1 VQLDGSS
8 TSATT
13 WSVSTSPKALVFPL
27 VVTDLF
33 RGPRFHRDVH
43 FHKHT
48 DRAVGW
54 LELFYDLV
62 YVATL
67 IQIGNFLSSN
77 LTWSGFGQFWVLL
90 FLVWWAWTGETLY
103 QNRYFVDDVTHRL
116 LVLVQ
121 MIGVAAMG
129 LSVSGAF
136 GELSAQF
143 ALAYALVRSMML
155 TMFARVRRSH
165 PESADVSLGF
175 MVGFALG
182 IAVFLGSLLLPEGSR
197 WIMWLIAIAAEIVYF
212 ARPKTLR
219 ATFEWAP
226 DDHHLVERFGIFTII
241 VLGEAFVKILDDAQG
256 TSLGLDQLLMGAL
269 IVVLLFALWW
279 LHFSD
284 AADEVYNPDSTVS
297 VLAWSYGHLF
307 LAGSL
312 VMFGVASKKV
322 FSHSID
328 AAAKALKDETR
339 LLLTTA
345 LVVFFLAQALINAGL
360 DHDATPHNHRRR
372 IALYLGAAIATTLI
386 GSAVTGLA
394 STVFTGVLTI
404 ISLGLVVAS
413 IAESKQHAPQ
423 VERAETPGSASI

>member
-1 VQLDGSS
+1 
-8 TSATT
+8 
-13 WSVSTSPKALVFPL
+13 
-27 VVTDLF
+27 VTDLF
-33 RGPRFHRDVH
+33 RRPRFHRDVH

-77 LTWSGFGQFWVLL
+77 LTLSGFGQFCVLL

-103 QNRYFVDDVTHRL
+103 QNRYFADDVIHRL

-121 MIGVAAMG
+121 MVGVAAMG

-155 TMFARVRRSH
+155 LMFVRVLWSH
-165 PESADVSLGF
+165 PESRDVSMGYI
-175 MVGFALG
+175 VGFAIG
-182 IAVFLGSLLLPEGSR
+182 ISMFLGSLLLPADLR
-197 WIMWLIAIAAEIVYF
+197 WIVWLAAIVFQIIYF
-212 ARPKTLR
+212 ARPRTIE
-219 ATFEWAP
+219 ATMEWGP

-256 TSLGLDQLLMGAL
+256 TALGLDQVLTGVV
-269 IVVLLFALWW
+269 IVVLLFTLWW

-284 AADEVYNPDSTVS
+284 AADEMYATDGNAKI
-297 VLAWSYGHLF
+297 LLWLYGHLF
-307 LAGSL
+307 LAASL
-312 VMFGVASKKV
+312 VMFGVASKKA
-322 FSHSID
+322 FAHSVD
-328 AAAKALKDETR
+328 YASKALKEETR

-345 LVVFFLAQALINAGL
+345 LVVFFVAQALINAGL
-360 DHDATPHNHRRR
+360 DHGATPHDHKRR
-372 IALYLGAAIATTLI
+372 ILGYVIAAVAVTLI
-386 GSAVTGLA
+386 GLTATGLT
-394 STVFTGVLTI
+394 SVVFTALLTAV
-404 ISLGLVVAS
+404 SLGLVGMTIIEAKRLS
-413 IAESKQHAPQ
+413 GQQELH
-423 VERAETPGSASI
+423 

>member
-1 VQLDGSS
+1 MS
-8 TSATT
+8 
-13 WSVSTSPKALVFPL
+13 
-27 VVTDLF
+27 DLF
-33 RGPRFHRDVH
+33 RGPRFHRDVQ

-77 LTWSGFGQFWVLL
+77 LTWSGFGQFCVLL

-103 QNRYFVDDVTHRL
+103 QNRYFVDDVIHRL
-116 LVLVQ
+116 LVMVQ

-129 LSVSGAF
+129 LSVDGAF
-136 GELSAQF
+136 GELSGQF

-155 TMFARVRRSH
+155 VMFARVRRSH
-165 PESADVSLGF
+165 PDSSDISLGY
-175 MVGFALG
+175 MVGFAIG
-182 IAVFLGSLLLPEGSR
+182 VTMFVGSLFFPEDVR
-197 WIMWLIAIAAEIVYF
+197 WIVWLVAIAAEIIYF
-212 ARPKTLR
+212 ARPRTIR
-219 ATFEWAP
+219 ATIEWGP

-256 TSLGLDQLLMGAL
+256 TTLGAAEVTMGVI
-269 IVVLLFALWW
+269 IVVLLFTLWW

-284 AADEVYNPDSTVS
+284 AADEVYNVDSSAS
-297 VLAWSYGHLF
+297 VLAWMYGHLF

-322 FSHSID
+322 FAHSID
-328 AAAKALKDETR
+328 DAAKALKDETR

-345 LVVFFLAQALINAGL
+345 LVAFFISQALINAGL
-360 DHDATPHNHRRR
+360 DHDATPHDHKRR
-372 IALYLGAAIATTLI
+372 IVAYLGAAVATAVI
-386 GSAVTGLA
+386 GIAVTGLA
-394 STVFTGVLTI
+394 STTFTLLLTI
-404 ISLGLVVAS
+404 ICLGLVAAS
-413 IAESKQHAPQ
+413 ITEAKQTSPQ
-423 VERAETPGSASI
+423 PEHS

>member
-1 VQLDGSS
+1 M
-8 TSATT
+8 
-13 WSVSTSPKALVFPL
+13 
-27 VVTDLF
+27 TDLF
-33 RGPRFHRDVH
+33 RGPRFHRDVT

-48 DRAVGW
+48 DRGVGW

-67 IQIGNFLSSN
+67 IQVGNFLSSN
-77 LTWSGFGQFWVLL
+77 LDWAGFGQFWVLM

-121 MIGVAAMG
+121 MLGVAAMG

-136 GELSAQF
+136 GELSGQF

-155 TMFARVRRSH
+155 VMFVRVRRSH
-165 PESADVSLGF
+165 PESSDVSLGY
-175 MVGFALG
+175 MVGFAIG
-182 IAVFLGSLLLPEGSR
+182 IAMFLGSLFAPEDAR
-197 WIMWLIAIAAEIVYF
+197 WIVWLIAIGAEIIYF
-212 ARPKTLR
+212 ARPQTIR
-219 ATFEWAP
+219 ATIEWGP

-256 TSLGLDQLLMGAL
+256 TSLGVDELVMGVVV
-269 IVVLLFALWW
+269 VVLLFTLWW

-284 AADEVYNPDSTVS
+284 AADEVYNVDSTAS
-297 VLAWSYGHLF
+297 VLAWTYGHLF

-322 FSHSID
+322 FAHAIEVGT
-328 AAAKALKDETR
+328 KALKDETR
-339 LLLTTA
+339 LLLTAA
-345 LVVFFLAQALINAGL
+345 LAIFFASQALINAGL

-372 IALYLGAAIATTLI
+372 IASYLGAAALALLVGVLAT
-386 GSAVTGLA
+386 AVA
-394 STVFTGVLTI
+394 STLFAIVLMA
-404 ISLGLVVAS
+404 ISLVLVLGS
-413 IAESKQHAPQ
+413 IIETKQI
-423 VERAETPGSASI
+423 SALEHP